1 MQQAAEVK
9 VGIFVV
15 VVVALGVFIASSLK
29 GGIGGAAQRYQ
40 FEIWFEAAPGVGK
53 GSPVRLAGVDIG
65 EVIDKDIVEVNESVS
80 FGAPTVSSVLPLEMV
95 RTWSSGEGQDRAE
108 VVVERRPVT
117 VEASQQVKEFQ
128 RKRSVARLTVQIKK
142 QYEMYTRYNYGI
154 VGGVVFGDKQLEI
167 SDVGPDGLPMP
178 VSERG
183 DNVLALREQGTRVA
197 VLGASPAN
205 IDAIVSNVEK
215 TIDEDTVQRTRR
227 IVENIDNMTH
237 EAHTLVAAMRE
248 TVEANQ
254 GNADRMM
261 SNLAVASEDVQKL
274 MAEAHVM
281 AADTL
286 KNLEAMSA
294 TGQRVASSNEG
305 KLNRIVSNAEA
316 TTASFAK
323 IAKGSEGKVD
333 ATMSDVQAIAR
344 EVREMIASNRANID
358 HIADQLSGTA
368 DDIKAMTGGSKDQV
382 ASIMTNLDST
392 TRRIDDLMAK
402 SDARLAAIIEESHGM
417 VVDARATVGT
427 VRESIEPI
435 TANLREA
442 SANVNTASRNVA
454 ALSADP
460 STKQILNNVERTTA
474 EARELLGDIRSI
486 TADPQV
492 QDNLRVTTTHVR
504 SVSEKLDKTLGGF
517 ESFKPRAFAD
527 VYFVPDT
534 STWQSDV
541 NVSILGKGNNS
552 YHFGMDNVTNDPVI
566 NAQLGKQI
574 FLPSLRVRYGF
585 YRGKL
590 GLGADYGLWD
600 DAKVRVDWYNPANPK
615 LNSRFTYHTPFGLTG
630 LVGVEDVF
638 GDFDW
643 TLGVQLGRDID

>member
-15 VVVALGVFIASSLK
+15 IVVALGVFIASSLK
-29 GGIGGAAQRYQ
+29 GGIGGGAQRYQ
-40 FEIWFEAAPGVGK
+40 FEIWFQAAPGVGK
-53 GSPVRLAGVDIG
+53 GSPVRLAGVDVG
-65 EVIDKDIVEVNESVS
+65 EVIDKDIVEVTESVS
-80 FGAPTVSSVLPLEMV
+80 FGAPSQPSVLPLEMV
-95 RTWSSGEGQDRAE
+95 RTWSSGEGKDRAE

-117 VEASQQVKEFQ
+117 VEASQRVKEFGRQ
-128 RKRSVARLTVQIKK
+128 RSVARLTVQIKK

-167 SDVGPDGLPMP
+167 SDVGADGLPMP

-183 DNVLALREQGTRVA
+183 ENVLALREQGVRVA
-197 VLGASPAN
+197 VLGASPPN

-215 TIDEDTVQRTRR
+215 TIDEDTVARARR

-237 EAHTLVAAMRE
+237 EAHALVAAIRE
-248 TVEANQ
+248 TVDANQ

-261 SNLAVASEDVQKL
+261 GNLATASEDVQQL
-274 MAEAHVM
+274 MADARAM

-286 KNLEAMSA
+286 KNLEAMTD
-294 TGQRVASSNEG
+294 TGRRVAANNEA
-305 KLNRIVSNAEA
+305 KLDRIVSNADA
-316 TTASFAK
+316 TTASFARM
-323 IAKGSEGKVD
+323 ARGSEGKVD
-333 ATMSDVQAIAR
+333 RTMSDVQAIAR
-344 EVREMIASNRANID
+344 EVRDMIAANRTNID
-358 HIADQLSGTA
+358 HIATQFSGTV
-368 DDIKAMTGGSKDQV
+368 DDIKEMTGGSKEQV
-382 ASIMTNLDST
+382 ASIMANLDST

-402 SDARLAAIIEESHGM
+402 SDARLAAIIEESHGL

-427 VRESIEPI
+427 VRESIDPI

-460 STKQILNNVERTTA
+460 STTQILNNVERTTA

-492 QDNLRVTTTHVR
+492 QDNLRETTGHVR

-527 VYFVPDT
+527 VYYVPDK
-534 STWQSDV
+534 SSWRSDL
-541 NVSILGKGNNS
+541 NVSILGKGSAS
-552 YHFGMDNVTNDPVI
+552 YHFGMDDVANDPVI
-566 NAQLGKQI
+566 NAQLGKQM

-600 DAKVRVDWYNPANPK
+600 GAKVRADWYNPANPK
-615 LNSRFTYHTPFGLTG
+615 LNSRFTYRTPFGLTG

-643 TLGVQLGRDID
+643 TLGIQLGRDLD

>member
-15 VVVALGVFIASSLK
+15 IVVSLGVFIASSLK
-29 GGIGGAAQRYQ
+29 GGIGGSAQRYQ

-65 EVIDKDIVEVNESVS
+65 EVVEKDIVEVTEAVS
-80 FGAPTVSSVLPLEMV
+80 FGAPSQASVLPLEMV
-95 RTWSSGEGQDRAE
+95 RTWSAGEGQERAE
-108 VVVERRPVT
+108 VVVERRPVS
-117 VEASQQVKEFQ
+117 VEASQQVKEFD
-128 RKRSVARLTVQIKK
+128 RTRSVARLTVQVKN
-142 QYEMYTRYNYGI
+142 QYEMYTRYTYGI

-167 SDVGPDGLPMP
+167 SDVGPDGLPIP
-178 VSERG
+178 LDQRG
-183 DNVLALREQGTRVA
+183 ESILVLREQDTRVA
-197 VLGASPAN
+197 VLGASPPN
-205 IDAIVSNVEK
+205 IDAIVANVER
-215 TIDEDTVQRTRR
+215 TIDEDTVERTRR

-237 EAHTLVAAMRE
+237 EAHALVAAIRQ
-248 TVEANQ
+248 TVDANQ

-261 SNLAVASEDVQKL
+261 GNLALASEDVQAL
-274 MAEAHVM
+274 MTEARAM

-286 KNLEAMSA
+286 RNLEGMTA
-294 TGQRVASSNEG
+294 TGQRVATGNEA

-316 TTASFAK
+316 TTASFSRMAR
-323 IAKGSEGKVD
+323 GSEGKLD
-333 ATMSDVQAIAR
+333 RTMSDVQSIAR
-344 EVREMIASNRANID
+344 EVRDMIASNRTNID
-358 HIADQLSGTA
+358 HIAGQLSGTA
-368 DDIKAMTGGSKDQV
+368 DDIKDMTGGSKQQV
-382 ASIMTNLDST
+382 ADILENLDST

-402 SDARLAAIIEESHGM
+402 SDARLAAIIEESHGL

-427 VRESIEPI
+427 VRESIDPI

-454 ALSADP
+454 SLSADP

-474 EARELLGDIRSI
+474 EARELLGDIRSL
-486 TADPQV
+486 TADPVV
-492 QDNLRVTTTHVR
+492 QDNLRETTTHVR
-504 SVSEKLDKTLGGF
+504 SVSAKLDKTLGGI

-527 VYFVPDT
+527 VYYVPDT
-534 STWQSDV
+534 SSWRSDL

-552 YHFGMDNVTNDPVI
+552 YHFGMDNVASDPVI

-590 GLGADYGLWD
+590 GLGADYNLWEG
-600 DAKVRVDWYNPANPK
+600 AKVRTDWYNPGNPK
-615 LNSRFTYHTPFGLTG
+615 LNSRFTYRTPFGLTG
-630 LVGVEDVF
+630 LVGVEDML

-643 TLGVQLGRDID
+643 TLGIQLGKDLD